1 MPYFASIGLKC
12 PDLYNPA
19 DFFMTM
25 LSGQKTQ
32 AESRDEQARRIN
44 DSVGTLTSSIAEA
57 AED

>member
-1 MPYFASIGLKC
+1 
-12 PDLYNPA
+12 
-19 DFFMTM
+19 M